1 MNRYLRWV
9 EKYIKYSGFKI
20 ESEKFVKIILM
31 LAMVMLSFSIVAYFI
46 FGILGCISVIIALI
60 IAELIMHFILVLV
73 AHRRASLAEEVLPD
87 VLRLISSNLR
97 AGILPEKALIMSAR
111 PEFGVL
117 SEHIKKAGKCLVVG
131 ESIEKA
137 FKIIPEGINSPILR
151 KTIDL
156 IVDGIVKGGNLAP
169 LLENLA
175 EDIKSSMMLRKDIKA
190 HVATYTMFILLAVGI
205 GSPILYATSLFLT
218 ETLMKLT
225 TILPTQTLQAGTLSL
240 SLGGISLTGDF
251 IFWYSIILMIASA
264 IFGSILV
271 GLIQEGKEF
280 TGVKYIPFLIT
291 IELAIFYFV
300 KFKILSAL
308 AVF

>member
-1 MNRYLRWV
+1 M
-9 EKYIKYSGFKI
+9 
-20 ESEKFVKIILM
+20 
-31 LAMVMLSFSIVAYFI
+31 
-46 FGILGCISVIIALI
+46 CIRDS
-60 IAELIMHFILVLV
+60 
-73 AHRRASLAEEVLPD
+73 
-87 VLRLISSNLR
+87 
-97 AGILPEKALIMSAR
+97 
-111 PEFGVL
+111 
-117 SEHIKKAGKCLVVG
+117 IKKAGKCLVVG

-151 KTIDL
+151 KTVNL

-240 SLGGISLTGDF
+240 SLGGITVSYTHLT
-251 IFWYSIILMIASA
+251 LPTTER
-264 IFGSILV
+264 V
-271 GLIQEGKEF
+271 
-280 TGVKYIPFLIT
+280 
-291 IELAIFYFV
+291 
-300 KFKILSAL
+300 
-308 AVF
+308 